1 MKEFFSRPSRLVHLS
16 SSRLKSRAATDSFSQ
31 ALMNFTLKTGPG
43 TNISF
48 RTNSPYR
55 ASS

>member
-1 MKEFFSRPSRLVHLS
+1 MKDFFSRPSRLVHLS
-16 SSRLKSRAATDSFSQ
+16 SSRLKSSAAIDSFSQ

-48 RTNSPYR
+48 RTNSPCR